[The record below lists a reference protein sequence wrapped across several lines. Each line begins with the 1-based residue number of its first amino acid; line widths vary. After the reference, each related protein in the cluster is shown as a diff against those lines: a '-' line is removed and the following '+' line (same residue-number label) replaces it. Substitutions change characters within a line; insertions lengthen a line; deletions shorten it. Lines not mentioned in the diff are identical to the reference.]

1 MEQKTG
7 QGLVITVGNL
17 EVKTTMSPLEL
28 GIVIFVA
35 GIGAGTITAP
45 EQIVTIADQF
55 SLYSIII
62 GGIVWTIMGWMIIH
76 LGSYFPKKTVS
87 EYFPL
92 IWGKTGGVLLVWLF
106 IMILLFRLVIAVQ
119 GFVREVSFFM
129 FDRTPLEVIIGSFLA
144 VSTYCAMQ
152 SWGTI
157 QRVAQL
163 VFFTTVPLMLT
174 VLALGFM
181 NFKLVNILPLWPIQN
196 IGGIAQGTVATW
208 SLFNG
213 SELLLLFLPLVY
225 RRNISVAQAVSGT
238 FFLKTSVIL
247 IAVLLVLGELGPE
260 GTKTQVFPTIL
271 AIRNIELPG
280 TFVERLDNYLLIV
293 WVPIGVI
300 SSGIQQY
307 AFAKILSV
315 MHGLRDHRPIALLF
329 FPLMFILV
337 ASQHDYRLFSQSQP
351 ISNWAGFLFEFVII
365 PLSILLA
372 WLKFRR

>member
-1 MEQKTG
+1 M
-7 QGLVITVGNL
+7 ITVGNL